1 MVLSNERDKQFN
13 PLVSPDAARKTFQL
27 LERFYDGYT
36 KRNNGYIDADGLQYA
51 GTFENWG
58 SEIYSEARKL
68 LTDRVPI
75 DLVFTRND
83 FDFYFDLMYS
93 ELIET
98 YEQQTMFVGV
108 LKENVLRSNC
118 TYKLRFTNCNMVNVL
133 RAESWSDPEVKRDLF
148 IVTTTAPTLSI
159 VDQNNQLTEVDLTI
173 SSNVGGTITYAFH
186 PDYSNTKPSTPE
198 HPVEQIW
205 NYDETTQTLIIDLT
219 KREVNRPWIWVY
231 CDAFKT
237 LPDIGFV
244 NNEDVNGN
252 TLLTV
257 GTDGHTNS
265 YLYPCIYENNVPAIL
280 GPDEDKQWFLKI
292 LPVDTSEFLDTDDP
306 IRYNVK
312 VKAVSYVYSTHPW
325 DQPDYVKT
333 IKFESPDVRISLTA
347 IDDVFI
353 WYHKPVPGDYDY
365 DGLTYINRRY
375 AWIPLSEY
383 EDQPT
388 STVLKPLLKID
399 FLKEYL
405 HTFEHMMGNAVSGVH
420 MDTCSDRS
428 DNGVLKKNGTIHSL
442 GDFDGL
448 PIYFKLLGDHC
459 DHRSHV
465 ELYAIRDH
473 LNKYNQKATDKQT
486 AAIIID
492 SALSPKDSE
501 EMADILPILIKYNFD
516 VGREY
521 ATVSGDVPAMNVK
534 SSITFIDENTF
545 GDDATLGQEVL
556 PHFIYQGG
564 RVYSLT
570 SFKLD
575 PDLEYGRVY
584 IITND
589 PSEYEN
595 NTKTQFTKAART
607 FARICDIPTTFSQLI
622 HITGFVPTVIVDKK
636 YVHCD
641 AAFLN
646 DDNERLWNYLYYMWA
661 EIGHQVSD
669 GRGNQISTN
678 VGIFS
683 YDTNLDLTFRTTG
696 GIYHGSRYTK
706 KINLNPTV
714 MSVEITKTASSTG
727 AGYEV
732 NDKFTFYVGGRLV
745 IGTVD
750 SVYNGGVNGFTLDM
764 IDSDV
769 INIANL
775 DGRLSYFE
783 TETVTGQGTGLIIS
797 FEITS
802 SRWTELNDHDTSIAF
817 DNLFTMKYDRYGFLW
832 FWDYDPDTE
841 HWSEVSQLTGPII
854 TSNPYDTKYGISEV
868 NTRSMCD
875 VYMYNMLVPYKSP
888 VNHNVTEKSEIS
900 VVPIS
905 VDKDD
910 IITFSGPNYQNTL
923 YALSRYDDPT
933 YDNYKVTYWT
943 STNNYDNR
951 RDVLKFPQ
959 YNQVNL
965 DKYTKIGSSIQ
976 PVDRS
981 ANMPVMGYYN
991 PNKNVITELDYI
1003 DKVVAD
1009 IEETPKTFLNS
1020 INPEFITETG
1030 VLKES
1035 IFEYNEFKMTKAYK
1049 EMWLSINSMTR
1060 PGLVMYVKQ
1069 NYPNADWLA
1078 FEDTEYAYDENRI
1091 RAYIMSNWW
1100 DNPIYKRDDIN
1111 ILRHINEQVVT
1122 VDGEPLGDQP
1132 TGGYEYL
1139 IETHKPKVEF
1149 DEETYITDITNIF
1162 KIDENIDLTGFVI
1175 KNSTS
1180 VDVSKNCLILMRGK
1194 LYAYINDQW
1203 VKVN

>member
-1 MVLSNERDKQFN
+1 MSNERDKQFN

-27 LERFYDGYT
+27 LERFYDGYA
-36 KRNNGYIDADGLQYA
+36 KRNNGYVDADGLQYV

-75 DLVFTRND
+75 DLVFTRNE
-83 FDFYFDLMYS
+83 FDFYFNLMYS

-133 RAESWSDPEVKRDLF
+133 RAESWSDPNVKRDPF
-148 IVTTTAPTLSI
+148 IITTTAPTLSI
-159 VDQNNQLTEVDLTI
+159 VDPDNQLTEVDLTI
-173 SSNVGGTITYAFH
+173 SSNVGGSITYAFH

-257 GTDGHTNS
+257 GTDGHANS

-292 LPVDTSEFLDTDDP
+292 IPVDTSEFVETGDTNAYS
-306 IRYNVK
+306 IK
-312 VKAVSYVYSTHPW
+312 VKEVSYVYSTKPW
-325 DQPDYVKT
+325 DQPDYIKT
-333 IKFESPDVRISLTA
+333 VKFESTDIKVTLTNV
-347 IDDVFI
+347 DNI
-353 WYHKPVPGDYDY
+353 WIHYRKPQPGDYDY
-365 DGLTYINRRY
+365 DGIRYINRRY
-375 AWIPLSEY
+375 AWISLNEY

-388 STVLKPLLKID
+388 STVLKHLLKID

-465 ELYAIRDH
+465 ELYAIRDQ

-501 EMADILPILIKYNFD
+501 EMLDTLPILIKYNFD

-521 ATVSGDVPAMNVK
+521 APVSGDVPAVNVK

-570 SFKLD
+570 SFRLD

-595 NTKTQFTKAART
+595 NMKTQFTKAART

-622 HITGFVPTVIVDKK
+622 HVTGFVPTVIIDKK
-636 YVHCD
+636 YIHCD

-669 GRGNQISTN
+669 ASGHQIPTN

-683 YDTNLDLTFRTTG
+683 YGSNLDLVFRTTG
-696 GIYHGSRYTK
+696 GIYHGSRYTRK
-706 KINLNPTV
+706 KNLNPTI
-714 MSVEITKTASSTG
+714 MSVEISKTASSSG
-727 AGYEV
+727 RGYAV
-732 NDKFTFYVGGRLV
+732 NDKFTFYVGGRLISGV
-745 IGTVD
+745 VD
-750 SVYNGGVNGFTLDM
+750 SVYNGGVNGFTLD
-764 IDSDV
+764 ISDSEV
-769 INIANL
+769 INVANL

-783 TETVTGQGTGLIIS
+783 TETVMGQGTGLIIS

-802 SRWTELNDHDTSIAF
+802 SRWEEINDHDTSEAF
-817 DNLFTMKYDRYGFLW
+817 DNLFTMKFDRYGFLW
-832 FWDYDPDTE
+832 FWDYDPETE
-841 HWSEVSQLTGPII
+841 HWSESSQLTGPIVNP
-854 TSNPYDTKYGISEV
+854 NPYDTKYGISEI

-875 VYMYNMLVPYKSP
+875 VYLYNMLVPYRYA
-888 VNHNVTEKSEIS
+888 VNHNVSEKSEIS
-900 VVPIS
+900 VVPTS
-905 VDKDD
+905 VDKDTV
-910 IITFSGPNYQNTL
+910 ITFTGPNYQNTL
-923 YALSRYDDPT
+923 YALSRYDDST
-933 YDNYKVTYWT
+933 YNNYKVTYWT
-943 STNNYDNR
+943 STSNYDNR

-965 DKYTKIGSSIQ
+965 DKYTRIGSSIQ
-976 PVDRS
+976 PVNRS
-981 ANMPVMGYYN
+981 VHMPVMGYYN
-991 PNKNVITELDYI
+991 PKKNVIVELNYI
-1003 DKVVAD
+1003 DKISAD

-1020 INPEFITETG
+1020 INPEFITKNG
-1030 VLKES
+1030 YLKES
-1035 IFEYNEFKMTKAYK
+1035 IFEYNEFKMTNAYK

-1060 PGLVMYVKQ
+1060 PGLIMYVKQ
-1069 NYPNADWLA
+1069 NYPDADWLD
-1078 FEDTEYAYDENRI
+1078 FEDTEYAYDEERI

-1100 DNPIYKRDDIN
+1100 NNPIYKRDDIS

-1122 VDGEPLGDQP
+1122 EEGEPLGEQP

-1139 IETHKPKVEF
+1139 IETHKPNVEF
-1149 DEETYITDITNIF
+1149 DGDTYITDITNIF
-1162 KIDENIDLTGFVI
+1162 KIDENVDLTGFII
-1175 KNSTS
+1175 KNDNGT
-1180 VDVSKNCLILMRGK
+1180 DVSKNSLILMRGK
-1194 LYAYINDQW
+1194 IYAYIGDQW

>member
-1 MVLSNERDKQFN
+1 MSNERDKQFN

-75 DLVFTRND
+75 DLVFTRNE

-118 TYKLRFTNCNMVNVL
+118 TYKLIFTNCNMVNVL
-133 RAESWSDPEVKRDLF
+133 RAESWSDPNVKRDSF
-148 IVTTTAPTLSI
+148 IITTTAPTLSI
-159 VDQNNQLTEVDLTI
+159 VDPDNQLTEVDLTI
-173 SSNVGGTITYAFH
+173 SSNVGGDITYAFH

-205 NYDETTQTLIIDLT
+205 NYDETTHTLIIDLT

-257 GTDGHTNS
+257 GTDGHANS
-265 YLYPCIYENNVPAIL
+265 YLYPCIYKNNVPAIL

-292 LPVDTSEFLDTDDP
+292 LPVDTSEFFDTDDP
-306 IRYNVK
+306 TRYNVK
-312 VKAVSYVYSTHPW
+312 VKAVSYIYSTNPW
-325 DQPDYVKT
+325 DQPDYIKT
-333 IKFESPDVRISLTA
+333 VRFESTDIKVTLTN
-347 IDDVFI
+347 IDGI
-353 WYHKPVPGDYDY
+353 WIHYRKPQPGDYDY
-365 DGLTYINRRY
+365 DGIRYINRRY

-405 HTFEHMMGNAVSGVH
+405 HTFEHMLGNAVSGVH

-501 EMADILPILIKYNFD
+501 EMSDILPILIKYNFD

-521 ATVSGDVPAMNVK
+521 APVSGDVPAVNVK

-545 GDDATLGQEVL
+545 GDDATLGQDDL

-564 RVYSLT
+564 RVYSLV
-570 SFKLD
+570 SSKLD

-595 NTKTQFTKAART
+595 NMRTQFTKAART

-622 HITGFVPTVIVDKK
+622 HVTGFVPTVIIDKK
-636 YVHCD
+636 YIHCD

-669 GRGNQISTN
+669 VNGHQISTN

-683 YDTNLDLTFRTTG
+683 YGSNLDLIFRTAG
-696 GIYHGSRYTK
+696 GIYHGSRYTRK
-706 KINLNPTV
+706 KNLNPTI
-714 MSVEITKTASSTG
+714 MSVEISKTASSTG
-727 AGYEV
+727 TGYEV
-732 NDKFTFYVGGRLV
+732 NDKFTFYIGGRLISGV
-745 IGTVD
+745 VD
-750 SVYNGGVNGFTLDM
+750 SVYNGGVNGFTLD
-764 IDSDV
+764 ISDSDV
-769 INIANL
+769 INVANL

-802 SRWTELNDHDTSIAF
+802 SRWEEINDHDTSEAF
-817 DNLFTMKYDRYGFLW
+817 DNLFTMKFDKYGFLW
-832 FWDYDPDTE
+832 FWDYNPDTE
-841 HWSEVSQLTGPII
+841 HWSESSQLTGPII
-854 TSNPYDTKYGISEV
+854 TPNPYDTKYGISEV

-875 VYMYNMLVPYKSP
+875 VYLYNMLVPYKSP
-888 VNHNVTEKSEIS
+888 VNLTVDEKSEIS

-905 VDKDD
+905 IDKDT
-910 IITFSGPNYQNTL
+910 IVTFTGPNYQNTL

-933 YDNYKVTYWT
+933 YNNYKVTYWT
-943 STNNYDNR
+943 STNDYDSR

-965 DKYTKIGSSIQ
+965 DKYTRIGSSIQ
-976 PVDRS
+976 PVNRS
-981 ANMPVMGYYN
+981 THMPVMGYYN
-991 PNKNVITELDYI
+991 PKKDVIVELNYI
-1003 DKVVAD
+1003 DKITAD

-1020 INPEFITETG
+1020 INPEFITENG
-1030 VLKES
+1030 YLKES
-1035 IFEYNEFKMTKAYK
+1035 VFEYNEFKMTNAYK
-1049 EMWLSINSMTR
+1049 EMLLTINNMSR
-1060 PGLVMYVKQ
+1060 SGLIIYVKQ
-1069 NYPNADWLA
+1069 NYPDAGWLD
-1078 FEDTEYAYDENRI
+1078 FEDTEYAYDEERI
-1091 RAYIMSNWW
+1091 RVYIMSNWW

-1122 VDGEPLGDQP
+1122 EEGEPLGDQP

-1139 IETHKPKVEF
+1139 IETHKPNVEF
-1149 DEETYITDITNIF
+1149 DGETYITDITNIF
-1162 KIDENIDLTGFVI
+1162 KIDENVDLTGFVI
-1175 KNSTS
+1175 KNDTGT
-1180 VDVSKNCLILMRGK
+1180 DVSKNSLILMHGK
-1194 LYAYINDQW
+1194 IYAYIGDQW